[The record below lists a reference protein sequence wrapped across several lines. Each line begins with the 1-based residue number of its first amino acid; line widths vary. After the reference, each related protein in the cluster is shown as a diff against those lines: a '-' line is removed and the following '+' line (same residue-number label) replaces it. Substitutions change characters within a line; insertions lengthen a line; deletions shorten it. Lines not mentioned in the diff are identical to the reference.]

1 MAAALAD
8 IVLATRRGRRFAKTR
23 LLPGLRTVAASPVKL
38 TLLTGGS
45 ALITLAYIAGLAASV
60 QAFGGHAGI
69 TEIGAVY
76 LGAAVIAA
84 ASPTPGGLG
93 AIEAALVAGLTGIGV
108 PPVPRSRRSSPT
120 GWPPTGCPSSPAGP
134 PGGSCKDET
143 TYDAPGS
150 RQAAAPAE
158 G

>member
-108 PPVPRSRRSSPT
+108 PPGPAVSAVLTYRLATYWLPVIPGWAAWRLLQRR
-120 GWPPTGCPSSPAGP
+120 
-134 PGGSCKDET
+134 D
-143 TYDAPGS
+143 YI
-150 RQAAAPAE
+150 
-158 G
+158 